1 MKFVGVGDV
10 VHYRTYRIV
19 GTRVVVG
26 VVGMLSVISLLSV
39 LAVIHLSMVVLAVV
53 MLILTNQISRRK
65 RQCDTDSESLD

>member
-19 GTRVVVG
+19 GTRV